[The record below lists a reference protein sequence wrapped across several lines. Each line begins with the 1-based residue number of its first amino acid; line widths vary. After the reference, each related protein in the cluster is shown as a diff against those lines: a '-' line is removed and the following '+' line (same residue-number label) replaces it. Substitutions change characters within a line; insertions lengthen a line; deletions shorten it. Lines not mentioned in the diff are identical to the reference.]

1 METCGII
8 AEYNPFHNGHRYQ
21 IANVRKRLG
30 TNTGL
35 IIAMSGDFVQ
45 RGGPAIADK
54 WTRATWAVDH
64 GADLVL
70 ELPVQAATETAERF
84 AEGGIKLL
92 QALGIVR
99 HIAFGAETKDLQL
112 LNDMAAVLSE
122 EPPPFKE
129 ALNQAIADKTG
140 FADAR
145 ARALGHVL
153 GDEAKTLISR
163 SNAILAV
170 SYLVAMKRQ
179 KAKFSP
185 LLIERKGP
193 DELASEKGE
202 HFASASYIRNVL
214 KKAFHAANPIEALRL
229 LDVMPSD
236 VLATLMSNG
245 FQDEL
250 NGFERLFPHVLSR
263 LISENKTDL
272 LRFESMRPDLAMRL
286 INMANERIDP
296 AAHES
301 FVNEA
306 ATRVYPA
313 SRARRALTDLYLG
326 RIKATEVETPSL
338 IRVLAFSRRGRYLL
352 KLMKKYASLPI
363 VTRNSDVRELQGAAK
378 AELEASQKAADLYA
392 LLLNRRLRSDF
403 DRTVIIG

>member
-21 IANVRKRLG
+21 LAKVRKLLG
-30 TNTGL
+30 ANTGL
-35 IIAMSGDFVQ
+35 ISVMSGDFVQ

-64 GADLVL
+64 GTDLVL
-70 ELPVQAATETAERF
+70 ELPVHTATETAERF
-84 AEGGIKLL
+84 AAGGIKLL

-112 LNDMAAVLSE
+112 LNDMADVLSE
-122 EPPPFKE
+122 EPPPFKQ
-129 ALNQAIADKTG
+129 ALNQALAEKTG
-140 FADAR
+140 FAAAR
-145 ARALGHVL
+145 ASALGHIL
-153 GDEAKTLISR
+153 GTEAETLISK

-170 SYLVAMKRQ
+170 SYLVALKKE
-179 KAKFSP
+179 KAHFSP

-193 DELASEKGE
+193 DELAFEKGG
-202 HFASASYIRNVL
+202 HFASASYIRDVL
-214 KKAFHAANPIEALRL
+214 KNAFQSGRPKEALSL
-229 LDVMPSD
+229 LDVMPPD
-236 VLATLMSNG
+236 VLATLMANG

-263 LISENKTDL
+263 LISEDKSDL

-286 INMANERIDP
+286 INMANERIEP
-296 AAHES
+296 TAHKS
-301 FVNEA
+301 FINEA

-313 SRARRALTDLYLG
+313 SRVRRAITDLYLG
-326 RIKATEVETPSL
+326 KTKATGADTPSV

-363 VTRNSDVRELQGAAK
+363 ITRNSDVHELAGAAR